1 MNNASMHTA
10 GRLTHLKIVCVS
22 LIAVLAVV
30 SIGIAASPTKT
41 LDMGAQLEARAP
53 MLKAGQPVV
62 WSDSETSTIR

>member
-22 LIAVLAVV
+22 LVAALAVV
-30 SIGIAASPTKT
+30 SIGVAASPKA

-53 MLKAGQPVV
+53 MLKAGQPAI
-62 WSDSETSTIR
+62 WSGSETSTIR